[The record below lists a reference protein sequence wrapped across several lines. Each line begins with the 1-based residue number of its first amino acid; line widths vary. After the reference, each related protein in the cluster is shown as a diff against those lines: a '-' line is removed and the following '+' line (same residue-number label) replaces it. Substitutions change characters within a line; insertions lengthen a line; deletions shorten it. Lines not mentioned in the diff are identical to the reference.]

1 MLVEL
6 TLFLSWT
13 PVLYKYLSSVLAQ
26 RCLTLVFKWKLGYQ
40 LSQFGMN
47 IQTNRCR
54 SFEINLESGVFI
66 VESPATPFG
75 PMVGGVVKD
84 SCEAAA

>member
-40 LSQFGMN
+40 LSQFG
-47 IQTNRCR
+47 RR
-54 SFEINLESGVFI
+54 FERNLVSGVFI
-66 VESPATPFG
+66 VESPATQFG